1 MFIPANIKLFEQT
14 IKVKYSR
21 TLIDKKGAFAIW
33 DYNTNTIT
41 IQQST
46 RNHPLTQEQIEGSL
60 VHEVTHAFLDLTGNH
75 KLSENEVLVSSLSNL
90 IHQFI
95 MQIH

>member
-33 DYNTNTIT
+33 DYNTNIIT

-46 RNHPLTQEQIEGSL
+46 RKHPLTQEQIEGSL